1 MKPFT
6 LLSIST
12 SLLVALLAS
21 CNPTRTI
28 IADDL
33 YYQRPSDLAIG
44 EDPND
49 PTSYAA
55 FKDRQQANK
64 QAQLFESNKGTST
77 RSFYRNNTFFNSNF
91 QNKGINGMWG
101 DEFFNPRFNPYF
113 RSSIFL
119 FNSPLG
125 FNNGF
130 NPFNNYGYNHYG
142 YNQWGQYI
150 GYGYGSNFYGNNYYG
165 NSGFNNGYYSYGNSS
180 NYGFSNP
187 NTSSIYTTISGP
199 RGGYNT
205 LTGNRDAGGGAKYRS
220 SSANTAGNNTSTA
233 VRVNASSLARS
244 GSNSIVKNTDR
255 NTTSSP
261 SIKAENRPMG
271 SDGRAIK
278 PKTYESRPVESNRS
292 STPKLS
298 SPRATETGTGSG
310 SGRSQPSSPT
320 RSTPSKSG
328 GGVSRSGGRG

>member
-91 QNKGINGMWG
+91 QNQGMNAFG
-101 DEFFNPRFNPYF
+101 GNTFFSPFIFKPYRYWNNVHFGPFGSSNLGWSNMNP
-113 RSSIFL
+113 
-119 FNSPLG
+119 
-125 FNNGF
+125 
-130 NPFNNYGYNHYG
+130 NYNVYG
-142 YNQWGQYI
+142 YNQWGQYTGYNYAFGN
-150 GYGYGSNFYGNNYYG
+150 GYGNYFNGGYNPYFG
-165 NSGFNNGYYSYGNSS
+165 YNSPSYLK
-180 NYGFSNP
+180 P
-187 NTSSIYTTISGP
+187 SIYTTISGP

-244 GSNSIVKNTDR
+244 GSNSIVKNNDR

-271 SDGRAIK
+271 SDGRSIK
-278 PKTYESRPVESNRS
+278 PKTYETRPSESHTSRPADSNKP
-292 STPKLS
+292 TAPQLS
-298 SPRATETGTGSG
+298 RPRETGSG

-328 GGVSRSGGRG
+328 GGAIRSGGRG